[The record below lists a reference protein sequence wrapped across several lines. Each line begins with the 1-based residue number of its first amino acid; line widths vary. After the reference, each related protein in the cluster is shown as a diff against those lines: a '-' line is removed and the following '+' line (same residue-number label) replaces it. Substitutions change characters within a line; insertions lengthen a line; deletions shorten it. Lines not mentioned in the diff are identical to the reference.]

1 MTEQSIIGV
10 QLSPVGKIYHFS
22 VPEGIHIKQEDWVL
36 VNTARGRQLGR
47 VLVTS
52 VEHPH
57 NADEIQPIERIATE
71 QDLEVKEKNAE
82 KEKAALEKAVSYT
95 HLTLPTIYPV

>member
-1 MTEQSIIGV
+1 M
-10 QLSPVGKIYHFS
+10 
-22 VPEGIHIKQEDWVL
+22 L
-36 VNTARGRQLGR
+36 VNRAQALGR

-52 VEHPH
+52 IEHPH

-82 KEKAALEKAVSYT
+82 KEKVGIEKARNT
-95 HLTLPTIYPV
+95 